1 MDEPESSAIVDTA
14 IMFGQFQLFP
24 KQRKLLNGGNSVR
37 LGSRAFDILLMLV
50 ERAGEVVRRDEIF
63 GRVWAGVFVGEGTL
77 RVHVAELRK
86 ALGERRNGDRYI
98 VNLPNRGYS
107 FVADLTGGGPRP
119 SVPRST
125 RPENLPSR
133 LASFIGREGGVL
145 RIKANLRAHRLVTV
159 TGPGGI
165 GKTTVAIAVA
175 ENLAHDY
182 EHGVVFVDL
191 GTMTNPD
198 LMAGTISVT
207 LGIPAC
213 PGDPSSSLLGF
224 LSDRRILML
233 LDSCETVI
241 DAVTQLVEKMLAA
254 APLLKVLATSREPLR
269 AEGEYIYRLP
279 PIELP
284 PADTD
289 LSAAEAMTFPAVRL
303 FVDRVATARN
313 QFVLADHEVSAV
325 VKICRRLDGIP
336 LALELAAA
344 RAAQLSM
351 RDLAERLGDRFSL
364 LMEGRRTALPRH
376 RTLYATIDWSFH
388 SLLPREQRFL
398 CRLAVFR
405 GGFTLDAAKAV
416 GTPDGNAT
424 DATQNVALLVDK
436 SFLVLDA
443 RGPNALYRCF
453 DVTRAYLHEKLVALP
468 EADEVFRSHALYYNN
483 LLINAETAWG
493 RLPPDEVRRSLVHC
507 LDDVRSALD
516 WAFGPG
522 EAPEVG
528 IALTVAALRLW
539 QELLLMEECHRQVE
553 RALASSARM
562 QNGDPHQE
570 MMLFAT
576 LGNSTLH
583 TTGDD
588 SALDHAW
595 GNALKRAEQIGDT
608 HHQLRG
614 LNGLALGAMRRS
626 YREALVFARRYQ
638 RLAETSFDPQE
649 AMSGDRMTGYVLHV
663 LGEHANARH
672 LIEGMLTRYIRPTD
686 RRHLAKRNF
695 DERILAKSTRARILW
710 LQGFPAQSIR
720 LANEAVEEAHAVD
733 HIPSLIFA
741 VAYAAC
747 PIALLEG
754 DLGLAAPGR
763 DLLRIDLAGGSPWQH
778 PWKQWGAGY
787 NALDRIQQGETA
799 AGLEMLLGAMAAM
812 PRHAFSYRFGL
823 FHAGLAET
831 LLRCQR
837 LDEALKAAD
846 AALAQCQ
853 ILDEHWF
860 EPELIRLRGEIWFAG
875 THDESEAAEQFQAA
889 LDLAR
894 SQTALAWELRAATSL
909 ARLWRSKGR
918 VRSAS
923 EVLAPIFSRFTEG
936 FDTADLIAARS
947 LL

>member
-1 MDEPESSAIVDTA
+1 
-14 IMFGQFQLFP
+14 L
-24 KQRKLLNGGNSVR
+24 
-37 LGSRAFDILLMLV
+37 RADF
-50 ERAGEVVRRDEIF
+50 
-63 GRVWAGVFVGEGTL
+63 
-77 RVHVAELRK
+77 
-86 ALGERRNGDRYI
+86 
-98 VNLPNRGYS
+98 LPTN
-107 FVADLTGGGPRP
+107 
-119 SVPRST
+119 
-125 RPENLPSR
+125 ENLP
-133 LASFIGREGGVL
+133 AI
-145 RIKANLRAHRLVTV
+145 
-159 TGPGGI
+159 
-165 GKTTVAIAVA
+165 IAV
-175 ENLAHDY
+175 
-182 EHGVVFVDL
+182 
-191 GTMTNPD
+191 
-198 LMAGTISVT
+198 
-207 LGIPAC
+207 
-213 PGDPSSSLLGF
+213 
-224 LSDRRILML
+224 
-233 LDSCETVI
+233 
-241 DAVTQLVEKMLAA
+241 
-254 APLLKVLATSREPLR
+254 
-269 AEGEYIYRLP
+269 
-279 PIELP
+279 
-284 PADTD
+284 
-289 LSAAEAMTFPAVRL
+289 
-303 FVDRVATARN
+303 
-313 QFVLADHEVSAV
+313 
-325 VKICRRLDGIP
+325 CRRLDGIP
-336 LALELAAA
+336 LAMEFAAA
-344 RAAQLSM
+344 RAATLGV
-351 RDLAERLGDRFSL
+351 REVAARLDDRFRL
-364 LMEGRRTALPRH
+364 LTDGRRTALPRH
-376 RTLYATIDWSFH
+376 QTLRATLDWSYE
-388 SLLPREQRFL
+388 LLPRLEQRL
-398 CRLAVFR
+398 LRRLAIFPS
-405 GGFTLDAAKAV
+405 GFTLEAASAIMADV
-416 GTPDGNAT
+416 AGTASTVVEGIAH
-424 DATQNVALLVDK
+424 LVEK
-436 SFLVLDA
+436 SLVVLDGSA
-443 RGPNALYRCF
+443 SAPRWRLLET
-453 DVTRAYLHEKLVALP
+453 TRAYALEKLVEND
-468 EADEVFRSHALYYNN
+468 EAGEVARNHAEYHRLLFEQAEAESMSRSKTGWLAAY
-483 LLINAETAWG
+483 G
-493 RLPPDEVRRSLVHC
+493 REIDDVRAPDEVRRSLVHC

-522 EAPEVG
+522 AAPEVG

-570 MMLFAT
+570 MMLFAA

-649 AMSGDRMTGYVLHV
+649 AMAGDRLTGYVLHV
-663 LGEHANARH
+663 LGEHTGARH

-695 DERILAKSTRARILW
+695 DERILAKSTLARILW
-710 LQGFPAQSIR
+710 LQGFPCQSIR
-720 LANEAVEEAHAVD
+720 LANEAVKEAHAVD

-787 NALDRIQQGETA
+787 NALDRIQQGEMA
-799 AGLEMLLGAMAAM
+799 AGLEMLLDALAAM

-860 EPELIRLRGEIWFAG
+860 EPELIRLRGEIWFAR